1 MVCHVPTGDDWYLS
15 QSQIDLASSNDGN
28 SLDSKRSAQQRSPHP
43 AGRSWRLPRG
53 QGAETRDAVRHALH
67 VGYWH
72 IDTARIYGN
81 EEDVGAAVRES
92 GLSRS
97 AIFVTTK
104 LWNADQGTR
113 SAAAAFEAS
122 LARLG
127 IDYVDLYLLHWPVPG
142 KRLESW
148 RELEW
153 LRQPRQARL

>member
-1 MVCHVPTGDDWYLS
+1 MMAT
-15 QSQIDLASSNDGN
+15 ASTASVQLNNGV
-28 SLDSKRSAQQRSPHP
+28 LI
-43 AGRSWRLPRG
+43 PRVG
-53 QGAETRDAVRHALH
+53 LGVFRAAKGAETRDAVRHALH
-67 VGYWH
+67 DGYRH

-97 AIFVTTK
+97 EIFVTTK

-122 LARLG
+122 LERLRF
-127 IDYVDLYLLHWPVPG
+127 DCVDLYLLHWPVPG